1 MAPRTALLV
10 ALSLYGAA
18 IIRAQSE
25 EPCAVV
31 SAAYASQ
38 IAAAPTATP
47 TIAASIAY
55 DCLLSV
61 PLGQEAA
68 LEFVDSIEPYLEW
81 QSDAA
86 YKADPPADYFYPAY
100 SMFDNLAT
108 IRSKLSNGSYSGE
121 YEFQD
126 ELYRTV
132 FGAGHDGHFVM
143 YPDLLTIPFDWNRPL
158 SLVSISEDQSSL
170 PEIKVYEDIISSPST
185 ASVVTLI
192 NGLDAATYLA
202 ERIYQGSWNQDAD
215 SAYNSMF
222 YEIAG
227 VAAGLGVGYFQG
239 QGRIRYIYQGAS
251 TNLTFANGTEITLE
265 NYAHI
270 KEPFTN
276 ITDGASMYEVF
287 CNPDGYGSDAAAV
300 ASTDTTLASN
310 VTIPGYPTPVIA
322 TEDAIVAGFYLDGE
336 GYEDVAVIIALA
348 FESESPAEFQ
358 AVAQQFYDQARADGK
373 TKLVIDF
380 QSNGGGYILQG
391 YDFFRQLF
399 PNVLQDG
406 FSRWKDSDSFLA
418 IADAVSDA
426 VADLDPYTS
435 SNEDL
440 ISYYESWF
448 NYRYDLNLTNDPFLT
463 FDDKFGPAVFQ
474 DTKYTEIM
482 RWNLNDNLTTTN
494 ETFGLGIE
502 ISGYGTLSNLTQPFA
517 AEDIILLYDGV
528 CASTCTIASEMLRI
542 QGGVKSIAFGGR
554 PQEGPI
560 QGVGGI
566 KGSQVLDWVNV
577 YEFNQWA
584 LENAVNITA
593 EQTAALERYNTLA
606 INRSSASALNA
617 RDQILRDNVDDGLPA
632 QYVVEEVDC
641 RLYWTAEMITDIT
654 AVWKA
659 AADSAFNGAACAY
672 GGIEAPAAKKRR
684 AVGMPRRTSRP
695 RQQVRKPAGGFKKRD
710 LATLP
715 APVRAKQMLKAV
727 P

>member
-1 MAPRTALLV
+1 
-10 ALSLYGAA
+10 
-18 IIRAQSE
+18 
-25 EPCAVV
+25 
-31 SAAYASQ
+31 
-38 IAAAPTATP
+38 
-47 TIAASIAY
+47 
-55 DCLLSV
+55 
-61 PLGQEAA
+61 
-68 LEFVDSIEPYLEW
+68 
-81 QSDAA
+81 
-86 YKADPPADYFYPAY
+86 
-100 SMFDNLAT
+100 MFANLAT
-108 IRSKLSNGSYSGE
+108 IKSKLGNGSYSGE

-132 FGAGHDGHFVM
+132 FGAAHDGHFVM

-158 SLVSISEDQSSL
+158 SLVSISEDQSTL
-170 PEIKVYEDIISSPST
+170 PEIKVYEDVISSPST

-192 NGLDAATYLA
+192 NGIDAATYLGD
-202 ERIYQGSWNQDAD
+202 RIYQGSWNQDAD

-239 QGRIRYIYQGAS
+239 QGRIRYIYQGAT
-251 TNLTFANGTEITLE
+251 TNVTFANGTEITLE

-270 KEPFTN
+270 KQPFTN
-276 ITDGASMYEVF
+276 VTDGESMYELF
-287 CNPDGYGSDAAAV
+287 CNPNGFGSDAAV
-300 ASTDTTLASN
+300 AAGTDTTTLASN
-310 VTIPGYPTPVIA
+310 VSIPGYPTPIIA
-322 TEDAIVAGFYLDGE
+322 TNDAIVAGFYLDGE

-406 FSRWKDSDSFLA
+406 FSRWKDSDSYLA
-418 IADAVSDA
+418 IADVVSTA
-426 VADLDPYTS
+426 VAGLDPYTS
-435 SNEDL
+435 SDEEL

-448 NYRYDLNLTNDPFLT
+448 NYRYDLNLTNEPFLT

-474 DTKYTEIM
+474 DTKYTELM

-494 ETFGLGIE
+494 SSFGLGIE

-517 AEDIILLYDGV
+517 SEDIIILYDGV
-528 CASTCTIASEMLRI
+528 CASTCTIASEMLRL

-554 PQEGPI
+554 PEEGPI

-566 KGSQVLDWVNV
+566 KGSQVLNWINV

-584 LENAVNITA
+584 LENAVDITA
-593 EQTAALERYNTLA
+593 DQTAALERYNLLA
-606 INRSSASALNA
+606 INRSSASAVNV

-632 QYVVEEVDC
+632 QYVVEDVDC
-641 RLYWTAEMITDIT
+641 RLYWTADMITDIT

-659 AADSAFNGAACAY
+659 AADAAFNGAECAY
-672 GGIEAPAAKKRR
+672 GGIEAPAKKRR
-684 AVGMPRRTSRP
+684 VGSGPRRTPKP
-695 RQQVRKPAGGFKKRD
+695 RQQVKRPVGGFKKRD
-710 LATLP
+710 VTEMP
-715 APVRAKQMLKAV
+715 APVRAKQVLKAI